1 MDLQQQFLLV
11 VSLQVTLEQM
21 QALLIQ
27 EQVVLLFLT
36 LQFPEVLMVQMEL
49 MELMVQMAV
58 MVQMEQ
64 QVLKAQQVMLQ
75 Q

>member
-11 VSLQVTLEQM
+11 VSLQVMLEQM

-27 EQVVLLFLT
+27 EQVVLLFLI

-58 MVQMEQ
+58 MVQIEQ
-64 QVLKAQQVMLQ
+64 QVLNVQHVMLQ

>member
-11 VSLQVTLEQM
+11 VLLQVTLEQM

-36 LQFPEVLMVQMEL
+36 LQFPEVLTVQMEL
-49 MELMVQMAV
+49 MELMVQMEV

-64 QVLKAQQVMLQ
+64 QVLKVQQVMLQ

>member
-1 MDLQQQFLLV
+1 
-11 VSLQVTLEQM
+11 M

-36 LQFPEVLMVQMEL
+36 LQSLEVLMVQMEL
-49 MELMVQMAV
+49 IELMVQMEV

-64 QVLKAQQVMLQ
+64 QVQQVLKVQQVMLQ

>member
-11 VSLQVTLEQM
+11 ASLQVMLEQM

-36 LQFPEVLMVQMEL
+36 LQFLEVLTVQMEL
-49 MELMVQMAV
+49 MELMVQMEV

-64 QVLKAQQVMLQ
+64 QVLKVQQVMLQ